1 MNRSRFSHDARRPY
15 RRVNGDRPYSLRV
28 VLADDH
34 RRYREGLARLLRA
47 SGVDVVAEVPNG
59 AAAIRAVLETA
70 PDVAL
75 IDLNMPGVS
84 GAEVARR
91 LAERAPRSRVL
102 MLSVSALEDD
112 ISDAMRA
119 GASGYVLK
127 DRPVEEVVEAIR
139 AAAGAAAATSPVD
152 DHRAAMPAGR
162 DVGSRVQPVGWALNG
177 RLA

>member
-1 MNRSRFSHDARRPY
+1 
-15 RRVNGDRPYSLRV
+15 VNGDRPYPLRV

-47 SGVDVVAEVPNG
+47 SGVDIVAEVPNG

-119 GASGYVLK
+119 GATGYVLK

-139 AAAGAAAATSPVD
+139 AAAAITPVHD
-152 DHRAAMPAGR
+152 VSADVPAGR
-162 DVGSRVQPVGWALNG
+162 DVGSRLQPAGWALNG